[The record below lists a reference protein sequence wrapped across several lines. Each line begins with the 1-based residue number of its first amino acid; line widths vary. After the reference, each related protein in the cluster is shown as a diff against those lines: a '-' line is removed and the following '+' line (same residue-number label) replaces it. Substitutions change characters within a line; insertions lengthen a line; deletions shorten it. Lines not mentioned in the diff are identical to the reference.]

1 MRTSMAPMFLPVQAL
16 RPWASRGS
24 RRGRGG
30 RHRHMNAVKMRP
42 WVATTMERPMRFF
55 LAAVTIALL
64 TLPAH
69 AQGMGGGRR
78 HQPAPEQKKDETKRT
93 VSDKDYKAALDKIPN
108 SNEKPDPWGNV
119 RAAPKS
125 K

>member
-1 MRTSMAPMFLPVQAL
+1 
-16 RPWASRGS
+16 
-24 RRGRGG
+24 
-30 RHRHMNAVKMRP
+30 
-42 WVATTMERPMRFF
+42 MRFF

-64 TLPAH
+64 TLPGH
-69 AQGMGGGRR
+69 AQGMRGGKG
-78 HQPAPEQKKDETKRT
+78 HQGATEQKKDEAKPT
-93 VSDKDYKAALDKIPN
+93 VSDKDYKAALDRIPN